1 VVLKEMERYLRGRQ
15 PGEIPGLMAAEL
27 LRLGMPPE
35 AIRRPG
41 DEMASVREA
50 LEWARPGDVLLLT
63 VHPDRPGVLALIERL
78 RATGWRAGE
87 AVPPA
92 DGASSSQ
99 G

>member
-1 VVLKEMERYLRGRQ
+1 
-15 PGEIPGLMAAEL
+15 
-27 LRLGMPPE
+27 
-35 AIRRPG
+35 
-41 DEMASVREA
+41 
-50 LEWARPGDVLLLT
+50 
-63 VHPDRPGVLALIERL
+63 VLALIERL